1 MLSSALIFYIENNV
15 PTMRDINRYVT
26 RKHAADWKDI
36 GIELGLKLTMLN
48 IIEKDHPAQST
59 ACFQEMIN
67 KWIESNADDV
77 TWKALEVA
85 LTNVNRQ
92 KLDLDPVDDVYGKLC
107 QFAL

>member
-1 MLSSALIFYIENNV
+1 MLCYVEDKV
-15 PTMRDINRYVT
+15 PTMRDINRYVK

-36 GIELGLKLTMLN
+36 GIELGLSLSTLN
-48 IIEKDHPAQST
+48 IIERDHPLKSEDSFIA
-59 ACFQEMIN
+59 MID
-67 KWIESNADDV
+67 KWTQLTGDDA